1 MRVVVTGQS
10 GLAKRD
16 YLEAVKTIADKH
28 DEKLEI
34 FSVGQRMIAER
45 EKATGEEL
53 NIDRILNLPYNEL
66 SLLRRLALSKII
78 EESKVMSNCILDT
91 HAVFRW
97 RNALMPAFDID
108 QLHDF
113 NPEMFVTLIDDVDNI
128 YKRIQE
134 KEETIWK
141 RQTIKDIIVW
151 REEEIAMTDVIAD
164 LINADEA
171 KKVPHYVLTRSSDP
185 EVLYKLMFMAD
196 QMKVYASFPISG
208 MGEKELKETEEF
220 KKTLSKHFIVFDPY
234 TITEKRVLTLGD
246 TFADEISGY
255 LEDDKIDLC
264 LKSAISKKEKT
275 EKETREEKPWKF
287 PKLDAAKRALANEA
301 TIFYPRDEE
310 KRSVRIQDLQQIS
323 GNVDGQIESRDLILI
338 RQSNIIIVYILI
350 EQVIRDDKLERQPHY
365 SPGCQTELTYAHSIG
380 KDVYVICELP
390 NKLSPWVTN
399 FCTVKPFLNTREAM
413 EYLEKKGYIVK

>member
-16 YLEAVKTIADKH
+16 YLEAVKTKAEKH

-45 EKATGEEL
+45 ERATGEEL

-78 EESKVMSNCILDT
+78 EESKTMSNCILDT

-97 RNALMPAFDID
+97 RDALMQAFDID
-108 QLHDF
+108 QLRDF
-113 NPEMFVTLIDDVDNI
+113 NPEMFVTLIDDVDSI
-128 YKRIQE
+128 HKRIQE

-141 RQTIKDIIVW
+141 RQTIKDIVVW
-151 REEEIAMTDVIAD
+151 REEEIVMTDVIAD

-185 EVLYKLMFMAD
+185 EVLFKLMFMAD

-208 MGEKELKETEEF
+208 MGEKELKETKEF
-220 KKTLSKHFIVFDPY
+220 RKTLSKHFIVFDPY
-234 TITEKRVLTLGD
+234 TITEKRILTLGD
-246 TFADEISGY
+246 TFTDEISGY

-264 LKSAISKKEKT
+264 LNSAISKKAKT
-275 EKETREEKPWKF
+275 EKETGEEKPWQF
-287 PKLDAAKRALANEA
+287 PKVDAAKRALVSQA
-301 TIFYPRDEE
+301 TIFYPRDE
-310 KRSVRIQDLQQIS
+310 KTRSVKIEDLQRIR
-323 GNVDGQIESRDLILI
+323 GNVDGQIESRDLVLI

-350 EQVIRDDKLERQPHY
+350 EQVMRNGKLEQQPHY
-365 SPGCQTELTYAHSIG
+365 SAGCQTELTYAHSIG
-380 KDVYVICELP
+380 KEVYVICELP
-390 NKLSPWVTN
+390 SKLSPWVTN
-399 FCTVKPFLNTREAM
+399 FCTVKPFLDTREAM
-413 EYLEKKGYIVK
+413 EYLEKQGYIVK